1 MSVSA
6 HSRPITQIRPNK
18 GLFDFNLGE
27 VWRYRELLY
36 FLVWRDL
43 KVRYS
48 QAALGA
54 AWAII
59 QPLVAVAIFT
69 VIFGVFAKLPSDGIP
84 YPVFAFT
91 AMLPWTLFSESTR
104 RCTLGLVGDTD
115 LVKKVFFPRLV
126 IPMANAVT
134 PVVDFF
140 MSLVALAAL
149 MAVYGVWPSLN
160 LVFLPIFV
168 AITCGLSVG
177 IGLWLGPLN
186 VRFRDITHTLPF
198 LLQIWMYATPIVYP
212 LSMVPER
219 FKLLYS
225 LNPMVGLIEGYR
237 WCILGTNSL
246 DVQSLVISVI
256 ATIALLFSGLVYFK
270 QQERQFAD
278 II

>member
-1 MSVSA
+1 MSA
-6 HSRPITQIRPNK
+6 AGQRPITHIRPMR
-18 GLFDFNLGE
+18 GWMDFSLGE
-27 VWRYRELLY
+27 VWQYRELLY

-84 YPVFAFT
+84 YPVFAFS
-91 AMLPWTLFSESTR
+91 ALLPWTLFAESTR
-104 RCTLGLVGDTD
+104 RCALGLVGDTD
-115 LVKKVFFPRLV
+115 LVKKVYFPRLV
-126 IPMANAVT
+126 IPLANAVT
-134 PVVDFF
+134 PAIDFF
-140 MSLVALAAL
+140 ISLGALFLLMAFYQVWPSVNIVFLPLFVALATAL
-149 MAVYGVWPSLN
+149 A
-160 LVFLPIFV
+160 
-168 AITCGLSVG
+168 VG
-177 IGLWLGPLN
+177 IGFWLGPLN

-198 LLQIWMYATPIVYP
+198 LMQIWMYATPIVYP

-219 FKLLYS
+219 FKLVYS
-225 LNPMVGLIEGYR
+225 LNPTVGLIEGFR
-237 WCILGTNSL
+237 WCLLGTNSL
-246 DVQSLVISVI
+246 DLRSLAITMV
-256 ATIALLFSGLVYFK
+256 ATLALLFSGLVYFK

>member
-1 MSVSA
+1 MSAVPYEK
-6 HSRPITQIRPNK
+6 PITLIRPNK
-18 GLFDFNLGE
+18 GLFDFNLRE
-27 VWRYRELLY
+27 VWKYRELLY

-84 YPVFAFT
+84 YPVFAFA
-91 AMLPWTLFSESTR
+91 AMLPWTLFSEATR

-126 IPMANAVT
+126 IPLGNAVT
-134 PVVDFF
+134 PVIDFF
-140 MSLVALAAL
+140 LSVFALFLL
-149 MAVYGVWPSLN
+149 MFVYGVWPSMN
-160 LVFLPIFV
+160 IVFLPLFV
-168 AITCGLSVG
+168 ALTVGMAIG

-198 LLQIWMYATPIVYP
+198 LLQVWMYATPIVYP

-219 FKLLYS
+219 FKFLYS
-225 LNPMVGLIEGYR
+225 LNPTVGLIEGYR
-237 WCILGTNSL
+237 WCLLGTNSL
-246 DVQSLVISVI
+246 DLRALAITLV
-256 ATIALLFSGLVYFK
+256 ATLALLSSGLVYFK

>member
-1 MSVSA
+1 MSEVANERS
-6 HSRPITQIRPNK
+6 ITLIRPNR
-18 GLFDFNLGE
+18 GLFDFSLGE
-27 VWRYRELLY
+27 VWQYRELLY

-84 YPVFAFT
+84 YPVFAFA

-104 RCTLGLVGDTD
+104 RCALGLVGDTD
-115 LVKKVFFPRLV
+115 LVKKVYFPRLV
-126 IPMANAVT
+126 IPLANAVT
-134 PVVDFF
+134 PVIDFF
-140 MSLVALAAL
+140 LSLIALFLLMAFYQVWPSVNIVFLPLFVALATAL
-149 MAVYGVWPSLN
+149 A
-160 LVFLPIFV
+160 
-168 AITCGLSVG
+168 VG
-177 IGLWLGPLN
+177 IGLFLGPMN

-212 LSMVPER
+212 LSMVPDR
-219 FKLLYS
+219 FKFIYS
-225 LNPMVGLIEGYR
+225 LNPTVGLIEGFR
-237 WCILGTNSL
+237 WCLLGTNSL
-246 DVQSLVISVI
+246 DLRSIAITLV
-256 ATIALLFSGLVYFK
+256 ATLALLFFGLVYFK

>member
-1 MSVSA
+1 MSPPLA
-6 HSRPITQIRPNK
+6 RPVTHIRPMR
-18 GLFDFNLGE
+18 GLFDFSLHE
-27 VWRYRELLY
+27 LWVSRELLY

-69 VIFGVFAKLPSDGIP
+69 VIFGVFAKLPSDGLP
-84 YPVFAFT
+84 YPVFAFA

-104 RCTLGLVGDTD
+104 RCALGLVGDSE
-115 LVKKVFFPRLV
+115 LVKKVYFPRLV
-126 IPMANAVT
+126 IPLANAVT
-134 PVVDFF
+134 PVIDFF
-140 MSLVALAAL
+140 MSLGALFLL
-149 MAVYGVWPSLN
+149 MLFYGVWPSVN
-160 LVFLPIFV
+160 IVFLPLFV
-168 AITCGLSVG
+168 ALTWGLAVG

-198 LLQIWMYATPIVYP
+198 LMQIWMYATPIVYP

-219 FKLLYS
+219 FRLAYS
-225 LNPMVGLIEGYR
+225 LNPTVGLIEGFR

-246 DVQSLVISVI
+246 DLFSLAVSVI
-256 ATIALLFSGLVYFK
+256 VTAALLFTGLVYFK
-270 QQERQFAD
+270 HQERQFAD

>member
-1 MSVSA
+1 MSEVANERS
-6 HSRPITQIRPNK
+6 ITLIRPNR
-18 GLFDFNLGE
+18 GLFDFSLGE
-27 VWRYRELLY
+27 VWQYRELLY
-36 FLVWRDL
+36 FMVWRDL

-84 YPVFAFT
+84 YPVFAFA

-104 RCTLGLVGDTD
+104 RCALGLVGDTD
-115 LVKKVFFPRLV
+115 LVKKVYFPRLV
-126 IPMANAVT
+126 IPLANAVT
-134 PVVDFF
+134 PVIDFF
-140 MSLVALAAL
+140 LSLIALFLLMAFYQVWPSVNIVFLPLFVALATAL
-149 MAVYGVWPSLN
+149 A
-160 LVFLPIFV
+160 
-168 AITCGLSVG
+168 VG
-177 IGLWLGPLN
+177 IGLFLGPMN

-212 LSMVPER
+212 LSMVPDR
-219 FKLLYS
+219 FKFIYS
-225 LNPMVGLIEGYR
+225 LNPTVGLIEGFR
-237 WCILGTNSL
+237 WCLLGTNSL
-246 DVQSLVISVI
+246 DLRSIAITLV
-256 ATIALLFSGLVYFK
+256 ATLALLFFGLVYFK

>member
-1 MSVSA
+1 MSTVPYEK
-6 HSRPITQIRPNK
+6 PITLIRPSK

-27 VWRYRELLY
+27 VWQYRELLY

-84 YPVFAFT
+84 YPVFAFA
-91 AMLPWTLFSESTR
+91 AMLPWTLFSEATR
-104 RCTLGLVGDTD
+104 RCTMGLLGDTD

-126 IPMANAVT
+126 IPLANAVT
-134 PVVDFF
+134 PVIDFF
-140 MSLVALAAL
+140 LSIFSLFLL
-149 MAVYGVWPSLN
+149 MAVYGVWPSMN
-160 LVFLPIFV
+160 IVFLPLFV
-168 AITCGLSVG
+168 AMTVGMAIG

-186 VRFRDITHTLPF
+186 VRFRDITHMLPF

-212 LSMVPER
+212 LSMVPEH
-219 FKLLYS
+219 FK
-225 LNPMVGLIEGYR
+225 I
-237 WCILGTNSL
+237 
-246 DVQSLVISVI
+246 
-256 ATIALLFSGLVYFK
+256 
-270 QQERQFAD
+270 
-278 II
+278 

>member
-1 MSVSA
+1 MSEVVNERSV
-6 HSRPITQIRPNK
+6 TLIRPNR
-18 GLFDFNLGE
+18 GLFDFSLGE
-27 VWRYRELLY
+27 VWQYRELLY

-84 YPVFAFT
+84 YPVFAFA

-104 RCTLGLVGDTD
+104 RCALGLVGDTD
-115 LVKKVFFPRLV
+115 LVKKVYFPRLV
-126 IPMANAVT
+126 IPLANAVT
-134 PVVDFF
+134 PVIDFF
-140 MSLVALAAL
+140 LSLIALFLLMAFYQVWPSVNIVFLPLFVALATAL
-149 MAVYGVWPSLN
+149 A
-160 LVFLPIFV
+160 
-168 AITCGLSVG
+168 VG
-177 IGLWLGPLN
+177 IGLFLGPMN

-212 LSMVPER
+212 LSMVPDR
-219 FKLLYS
+219 FKFIYS
-225 LNPMVGLIEGYR
+225 LNPTVGLIEGFR
-237 WCILGTNSL
+237 WCLLGTNSL
-246 DVQSLVISVI
+246 DLRSIAITLV
-256 ATIALLFSGLVYFK
+256 ATLALLFFGLVYFK